1 MYWDQILPW
10 YPLWYVHFLRITLF
24 EKGRFSDQSTTQFRI
39 VKSKESWI
47 PCWNVTKNSCHTKTE
62 TTRSTDST
70 KSFINTL
77 LFIADFFPKTAFLIR
92 SLVVKKWNIL
102 WHTSSIIK
110 QYLAYVYSTSIDM
123 FLEMIAHQVTI
134 IKLDCWLSVTQVV
147 VCVVD
152 LKT

>member
-1 MYWDQILPW
+1 MLP
-10 YPLWYVHFLRITLF
+10 RT
-24 EKGRFSDQSTTQFRI
+24 R
-39 VKSKESWI
+39 
-47 PCWNVTKNSCHTKTE
+47 E
-62 TTRSTDST
+62 TTRSTDSN

-92 SLVVKKWNIL
+92 SLVVKNEVYYD
-102 WHTSSIIK
+102 TSSIIK

-123 FLEMIAHQVTI
+123 LLEMIAHQVTV

-152 LKT
+152 LNT